1 MSVRVLLIPVLVWA
15 FLFGGGPD
23 ARERESCDP
32 PTQQCSDCRP
42 VDGDGRIE
50 EPAPCGFRC
59 CCAPD
64 RAPDPSPTRAPV
76 RADGPRIVL
85 GMPMPAERAAF
96 PTLLGVVP
104 RSEPALIPV
113 RPSGRVLLA
122 FHCVWQT

>member
-1 MSVRVLLIPVLVWA
+1 MGVRVLLIPVLVWA
-15 FLFGGGPD
+15 FLFAGAPV
-23 ARERESCDP
+23 ARERESCAP
-32 PTQQCSDCRP
+32 PARQCSDCLL
-42 VDGDGRIE
+42 VDGDARIE
-50 EPAPCGFRC
+50 ESAPCGFRC

-96 PTLLGVVP
+96 PMLVGAAA
-104 RSEPALIPV
+104 RIEPALIPV
-113 RPSGRVLLA
+113 RASGRVLLA